1 MELAQ
6 QITSMVLSLRKKE
19 KIMVKQPLQR
29 VAIAA
34 TDAETHAQIE
44 SVKDLILSEVNV
56 KELEFVGG
64 DGILIKKVKCNF
76 RTMGKKFGKQ
86 MKDVNA
92 AVLAMTQEQIG
103 ELEAKQHL
111 PLTLANGETVT
122 VDAEDIEIYSE
133 DVPGWSV
140 ANEGVLTVA
149 LDLTITEELRIE
161 GVAREVVRSI
171 QQLRKDSGLEITDR
185 IRVTIPAT
193 DDNKACLATLRDYI
207 ATQVL
212 ANSIVAEGDEL
223 IVEKD

>member
-1 MELAQ
+1 
-6 QITSMVLSLRKKE
+6 SMVLSLRKKE

-29 VAIAA
+29 VAVPAP
-34 TDAETHAQIE
+34 DDRPQAQIE

-64 DGILIKKVKCNF
+64 DGILVKKVKCNF

-103 ELEAKQHL
+103 ELETRQHL
-111 PLTLANGETVT
+111 ALTLAGGETVT

-161 GVAREVVRSI
+161 GVARELVRSI

-193 DDNKACLATLRDYI
+193 DDNKACLVALKEYI

-212 ANSIVAEGDEL
+212 ANSIVAEGEEL
-223 IVEKD
+223 VVEKD

>member
-1 MELAQ
+1 
-6 QITSMVLSLRKKE
+6 
-19 KIMVKQPLQR
+19 
-29 VAIAA
+29 
-34 TDAETHAQIE
+34 
-44 SVKDLILSEVNV
+44 
-56 KELEFVGG
+56 
-64 DGILIKKVKCNF
+64 
-76 RTMGKKFGKQ
+76 MGKIFGKL